1 MKRSFTTLTDAT
13 LITAVVQHGYGEVIT
28 EALLEVGIQ
37 GSTVH
42 AAMGVGIRERLGAL
56 GVAVD
61 AERDVVNV
69 MVSSDEVDRVFERV
83 FLAGKLDTPGMGF
96 MYATPLMQA
105 ATYVPPSILSR
116 YASA

>member
-69 MVSSDEVDRVFERV
+69 MVSSDEVDRIFERV

-105 ATYVPPSILSR
+105 ATYVPPAILSK
-116 YASA
+116 YAGA